1 MTYQKQRVRWPARST
16 SASSKST
23 SASAP
28 RALRRVTSDLLAS
41 GPHGRPEHA
50 RLLPHIDAA
59 AAAGAKYPV
68 IDTGWHAAQDGNWWD
83 SVGAREPAPS
93 CSPGERGI
101 HEALDRIR
109 GHGMV
114 PGL

>member
-1 MTYQKQRVRWPARST
+1 M
-16 SASSKST
+16 
-23 SASAP
+23 
-28 RALRRVTSDLLAS
+28 RRVTSDLLAS